1 MCVGEWVGVEGAG
14 FLLRPFAL
22 EGGLK
27 YHPLPNLNIRVRI
40 KIRAKFTV
48 RIKVKGSVRV
58 KVTVVFRVRVRF
70 PLSVTV
76 EGDEWRFP
84 PE

>member
-1 MCVGEWVGVEGAG
+1 MEGAG
-14 FLLRPFAL
+14 FLAKIFCV

-27 YHPLPNLNIRVRI
+27 YHPLPNLNIRVMI

-70 PLSVTV
+70 PLSVNV